1 MDSSRLKQSP
11 TSLILRRVARAALP
25 AVALAFGLGLSPA
38 SAQSLQDALA
48 QAYQSNP
55 TLDAARAQLR
65 ATDELIPQAKSGFLP
80 TINANGSASRNLQK
94 NGPVETYWT
103 EKSVGAEI
111 VQPLFRGGRTVAS
124 LSRAEALVQA
134 QRASL
139 QSTEQS
145 VLLAVAQAY
154 SDVVRDEAV
163 LQLTVNNE
171 QVLKRQ
177 LEAANDRFRV
187 GEITRTDVS
196 QSESRLALST
206 SNRIAAEGALNASRA
221 TFARLIGAVPQ
232 GLTQAAPLT
241 GLPASLDATIALAEQ
256 NNPQVLAAKFS
267 ERAADAAVDQVAGEL
282 LPTVSLVGSYSRTW
296 DRPGTLGDLDNGAI
310 LARVTVPIY
319 EAGGTTARVREA
331 KQTASQRRIQIDEA
345 VRGARETGI
354 RAWEALSTAAALLP
368 MEEEEATGSSPSD
381 DEEEEGNTE
390 TEHSASPS
398 PPGGRKSL
406 HSQKVERILHK
417 VWRLLR
423 EFNLPKDLDYEA
435 LRREILTT
443 LRSMP
448 ELKIRKKTVNQ
459 STVVVSFI
467 ILKRL
472 ALRPVG
478 VEEVIA
484 ALKGL
489 EPSHSLSRSSKP
501 NYSRNHSEVLGISK
515 LVSSLE
521 SSLEGRPSPRT
532 EDDQAKWIKACL
544 EATRTLS
551 GSLQLGEEVGA
562 LAARLALLSDDSS
575 LASRHLASVSAS
587 LVLVAARRLKRKV
600 TLTRV
605 AEVSNVSS
613 CTIRKAVKALEE
625 LLAQKGEPS
634 S

>member
-354 RAWEALSTAAALLP
+354 RAWEALSTARASIKSRNEQVRAANIAL
-368 MEEEEATGSSPSD
+368 EGVRQEATVGSRTVLD
-381 DEEEEGNTE
+381 TLDAEQELLNAQVELVRAQRDEVVASFQVMAATGQLSVGSLGLQVQTYDVEAHYN
-390 TEHSASPS
+390 SASS
-398 PPGGRKSL
+398 
-406 HSQKVERILHK
+406 
-417 VWRLLR
+417 
-423 EFNLPKDLDYEA
+423 
-435 LRREILTT
+435 
-443 LRSMP
+443 
-448 ELKIRKKTVNQ
+448 KIW
-459 STVVVSFI
+459 
-467 ILKRL
+467 
-472 ALRPVG
+472 
-478 VEEVIA
+478 
-484 ALKGL
+484 GL
-489 EPSHSLSRSSKP
+489 
-501 NYSRNHSEVLGISK
+501 
-515 LVSSLE
+515 
-521 SSLEGRPSPRT
+521 
-532 EDDQAKWIKACL
+532 
-544 EATRTLS
+544 
-551 GSLQLGEEVGA
+551 
-562 LAARLALLSDDSS
+562 
-575 LASRHLASVSAS
+575 SAD
-587 LVLVAARRLKRKV
+587 
-600 TLTRV
+600 
-605 AEVSNVSS
+605 
-613 CTIRKAVKALEE
+613 
-625 LLAQKGEPS
+625 
-634 S
+634 